1 MADPT
6 DPIDPINPTGPAATD
21 GAAATGP
28 DQPTPPAG
36 AGRRRWPRRAAIG
49 VAGVAVVLGTAFW
62 YLGRETTLQMIAKKA
77 ADASGGQIAISGVTG
92 SLYGAM
98 HIGHL
103 TYRSPEQRIE
113 ADNIDIDWSPFQYFS
128 SGVVIN
134 RLQVASLSSESLGPS
149 EPAKMPAS
157 LAPPFELSV
166 ADARL
171 AKLVLKSA
179 TGSNEIDNV
188 RFKLQG
194 DKSAWH
200 LQNASAS
207 TEIGLLAADATIGA
221 TRPFKLDG
229 KASLTQSAPPAG
241 QQAAQLSAT
250 VGGSLELL
258 QINANG
264 RANQASGTAALSLAP
279 FDPVML
285 RAVTINGAGI
295 DPSRINAAWPQAD
308 LRIAI
313 AAKVGANQSVSGT
326 LAVNNLAP
334 AGPVDQKRIPLQRA
348 SGTLGG
354 TLTATRID
362 GVLIDLGE
370 AGKFTGGGNIART
383 GPDAGIDTAA
393 FQLHTDR
400 IDLRGIQ
407 GTMKQTA
414 IAGDVKV
421 SSAGNTSTLSAQ
433 LAEQGLRLDL
443 RATLAEQL
451 LKIQHARLLAGK
463 GSVDVTGQAS
473 LKDEQAFKLKA
484 SASSF
489 NPANFGAF
497 PSGDLNAD
505 FNVSGK
511 LAPSWQVAADF
522 ALRPSR
528 LFDQPL
534 SGAGKLNADATH
546 VSAVQ
551 AKLALGK
558 NAVDLHGS
566 FGAPGEQLAWQ
577 IDAPQLSAL
586 RSDLAGALAA
596 NGVVSGTMQAP
607 RSTFT
612 ADARGLGLIAA
623 SVGGPGARAGM
634 PIRASRRPVTEN
646 ALHASGEVA
655 LAGKGEAKQVEL
667 TVRGTAQKLNP
678 ASFGAYPVGN
688 INADFNGSGRLA
700 DNWRLA
706 LNLALQPS
714 MLSNAPLTGY
724 AKITADP
731 SRVEN
736 ADIDLH
742 LGPNTVQARGAFG
755 STRDQLDWKIDAPQ
769 LASIG
774 PQFGGVLQGSGTL
787 SGTAAAPSLNLK
799 LDGHDLRLLGEH
811 QVKTLR
817 GSASLGTGRGAADP
831 LVSDLEIAGYSMP
844 GFALSGARLQSSGTR
859 AAHTIKLSAR
869 NDDFDAATQIKGGWN
884 AGAWVGTL
892 DALQNRGRFAFTL
905 QAPVPVRV
913 AGPAGSGV
921 TGLLHPDELSL
932 SNAVFALPGGII
944 SVQSVDKVGA
954 RWRSTGQAAG
964 VPLSYLA
971 QMSPGW
977 RDNASSDMTL
987 GAQWSLNLM
996 AAAAPGATPALAGN
1010 VHVFREKGDVTVG
1023 TDTPVVLGLR
1033 TLDARMDVVGNAVRM
1048 QVELDGSRV
1057 GQAHVNATAQLSQ
1070 GRVANDSALTM
1081 TGSANMASLAWLGP
1095 LTGQQGMDID
1105 GNLRVSMSAGGTV
1118 GAPTLNGEVYGDRLS
1133 VNWADQGVKLRN
1145 GELSA
1150 KLGGDQL
1157 QVQRLRFDGVEGN
1170 VQADGWLRFAN
1181 SEATMQVKLVADK
1194 LLALSRPDRTLVIS
1208 GTSTL
1213 TRDPRHFQL
1222 DGKFKAERALIEL
1235 ASQDTPTL
1243 SSDVVVLGKA
1253 GSGTGA
1259 ASSDKPAAASLP
1271 LNVDVEADLGDEFK
1285 LRGKGLDATLAGNVR
1300 VRLLDRRAP
1309 RANGSIRVVNGT
1321 YAAYGQKLTI
1331 ERGVINFT
1339 GAYDNPGLNILA
1351 VRKRPE
1357 GEALSDT
1364 NVEAGVE
1371 VRGTALAP
1379 TAKLVSTPT
1388 VPDSEKLAW
1397 LVLGHGT
1404 EGTAS
1409 DEMGL
1414 LTTAAGALFG
1424 GSGGNGGIQSR
1435 VANSLGL
1442 DEIGLAQASGTTS
1455 SQAKGLE
1462 TTVLTV
1468 GKRISQRA
1476 YLSFEQ
1482 GASTASSLVKLRY
1495 KLNQRISLQFQTGVN
1510 SAFDILYTWA
1520 FD

>member
-1 MADPT
+1 MADHT
-6 DPIDPINPTGPAATD
+6 DPVDPNKQVAETAPAGPA
-21 GAAATGP
+21 
-28 DQPTPPAG
+28 
-36 AGRRRWPRRAAIG
+36 RWPRRVAIG
-49 VAGVAVVLGTAFW
+49 TAGAVVVLGAAFW
-62 YLGRETTLQMIAKKA
+62 YLGRETTLQMIAQKA
-77 ADASGGQIAISGVTG
+77 ADASGGQVAISGVTG

-98 HIGHL
+98 HIGHI
-103 TYRSPEQRIE
+103 TYRSAEQLIE
-113 ADNIDIDWSPFQYFS
+113 ADNIDIDWSPFQYLS

-149 EPAKMPAS
+149 EPARMPDS

-179 TGSNEIDNV
+179 TGTNEIDNV

-194 DKSAWH
+194 DKTAWH
-200 LQNASAS
+200 LQHASAA
-207 TEIGLLAADATIGA
+207 TAIGLLAADANIA
-221 TRPFKLDG
+221 TSRPFKLDG

-241 QQAAQLSAT
+241 QQPAQLSAT

-258 QINANG
+258 QLNANA
-264 RANQASGTAALSLAP
+264 RANQASGNAALSLAP
-279 FDPVML
+279 FDPVIL
-285 RAVTINGAGI
+285 RSATINGAGI
-295 DPSRINAAWPQAD
+295 DPSRINPAWPQAD

-313 AAKVGANQSVSGT
+313 DAKVGAAQKVSGK
-326 LAVNNLAP
+326 LALTNQAP
-334 AGPVDQKRIPLQRA
+334 SGPLDQKRVPLQRA
-348 SGTLGG
+348 AATLGG

-362 GVLIDLGE
+362 GVLLDLGE
-370 AGKFTGGGNIART
+370 AGKFTGAGTIART

-400 IDLRGIQ
+400 IDLKGIQ
-407 GTMKQTA
+407 DTMKQTA
-414 IAGDVKV
+414 IAGDIKV
-421 SSAGNTSTLSAQ
+421 SSAGDTSTFIAQ
-433 LAEQGLRLDL
+433 LAEQGLRLDV

-451 LKIQHARLLAGK
+451 LKIQHARLVAGK

-473 LKDEQAFKLKA
+473 LKDEQAFKAKA
-484 SASSF
+484 SASGF
-489 NPANFGAF
+489 NPADFGAF
-497 PSGDLNAD
+497 PVGDLNAD
-505 FNVSGK
+505 VNLSGK
-511 LAPSWQVAADF
+511 LAPAWQVAADF

-528 LFDQPL
+528 LFEQPL
-534 SGAGKLNADATH
+534 SGAGKLNADAAH

-566 FGAPGEQLAWQ
+566 FGAPGETMAWQ

-586 RSDLAGALAA
+586 RSDLAGALTA
-596 NGVVSGTMQAP
+596 NGVVSGTMEAP

-612 ADARGLGLIAA
+612 ADAHGLGLIAA

-646 ALHASGEVA
+646 VLHATGNVA
-655 LAGKGEAKQVEL
+655 LAGKDAGQVEL

-724 AKITADP
+724 ANITADP
-731 SRVEN
+731 DRVDN

-755 STRDQLDWKIDAPQ
+755 SARDQLNWKIDAPQ

-787 SGTAAAPSLNLK
+787 SGTSAAPALSLK

-817 GSASLGTGRGAADP
+817 GTASLGSGRGSADP
-831 LVSDLEIAGYSMP
+831 LVSDLEITGYSTP
-844 GFALSGARLQSSGTR
+844 GFTLSGARLQSSGTR
-859 AAHTIKLSAR
+859 SDHTIKLSAR

-884 AGAWVGTL
+884 AGAWAGTL

-921 TGLLHPDELSL
+921 TGLLHPDTLNL
-932 SNAVFALPGGII
+932 TNAVFALPGGTI
-944 SVQSVDKVGA
+944 SVQSIDKVGA

-964 VPLSYLA
+964 VPVSYLA
-971 QMSPGW
+971 QMSPDW

-987 GAQWSLNLM
+987 GAQWSLNLQ
-996 AAAAPGATPALAGN
+996 AAAAAGAIPALAGN

-1023 TDTPVVLGLR
+1023 VDTPVALGLR
-1033 TLDARMDVVGNAVRM
+1033 TLDARMEVVGNAVRA
-1048 QVELDGSRV
+1048 QVEIDGSRV

-1070 GRVANDSALTM
+1070 GRIANDSALTM

-1095 LTGQQGMDID
+1095 LTGQQGMEID
-1105 GNLRVSMSAGGTV
+1105 GNLRVSMSAGGTI
-1118 GAPTLNGEVYGDRLS
+1118 GTPTLNGEVYGDRLT

-1157 QVQRLRFDGVEGN
+1157 QLQRLRFDGMEGN

-1181 SEATMQVKLVADK
+1181 AEATMQVKLVADK

-1253 GSGTGA
+1253 GAGVGTGA
-1259 ASSDKPAAASLP
+1259 SDKPAAASLP
-1271 LNVDVEADLGDEFK
+1271 LNIDVEADLGDEFK
-1285 LRGKGLDATLAGNVR
+1285 LRGKGLDAMLAGNVR

-1309 RANGSIRVVNGT
+1309 RANGSIRLVSGT
-1321 YAAYGQKLTI
+1321 YAAYGQKLSI

-1388 VPDSEKLAW
+1388 VTDSEKLAW

-1414 LTTAAGALFG
+1414 LATAAGALFG

-1435 VANSLGL
+1435 MANSLGL
-1442 DEIGLAQASGTTS
+1442 DEIGLAQASGTSS

-1462 TTVLTV
+1462 TTVVTV